1 MRDPEADYAK
11 LFPPPRHVEK
21 QILGAQQK
29 PGLADHLTT
38 AQKPRSDASVFS
50 VLPNRFADK
59 TLDATGRGEN
69 PGCDQY
75 QAKLHQIFA
84 RPCPGQ
90 NPFTFPHGEK
100 IPFNKTNRRVLTKC
114 FAERDEPI
122 FMPADDRCQFFNN
135 QHMRNPMV
143 AKRRISGKPHAQAAD
158 DNRQR
163 ALMPDH
169 AKPLMCQRYFRRG
182 E

>member
-1 MRDPEADYAK
+1 MSFQLCQTALLIKPLMRRGKVKIRA
-11 LFPPPRHVEK
+11 VINIK
-21 QILGAQQK
+21 QNCIKFLPFLVRVK
-29 PGLADHLTT
+29 P
-38 AQKPRSDASVFS
+38 
-50 VLPNRFADK
+50 
-59 TLDATGRGEN
+59 
-69 PGCDQY
+69 
-75 QAKLHQIFA
+75 
-84 RPCPGQ
+84 
-90 NPFTFPHGEK
+90 PFTVRHGEK
-100 IPFNKTNRRVLTKC
+100 IPFDKTNRRVLTER

-143 AKRRISGKPHAQAAD
+143 AKRRISRKPHAQAAD

-163 ALMPDH
+163 PLMPDR